1 MRVASDNPGSTV
13 LADSSVVAIG
23 NFDGVH
29 LGHRELLRCCCE
41 SAGEGDSVVL
51 LTFEPLPQ
59 AWFRPDSAPARL
71 TSVHQKLK
79 LVEDLGVDLVWS
91 MRFNQQFADMA
102 AHDFVH
108 SVLVEDL
115 GARVVIVGEDF
126 RFGKDR
132 QGDVALLRQLGAE
145 YGFETRVVPAVVR
158 QGQRVSSTAIR
169 TALAEGKLDLAKVLL
184 GRAFRME
191 GEVAHG
197 AKLGRKLG
205 YPTANIRLEAE
216 PCPLQG
222 VFAVRARVEG
232 EQWRGGV
239 VSLGRRPAMGGG
251 EFLLEV
257 HLFDFDGDLY
267 GCRMEVEFV
276 EKLRDELNFDGV
288 EALMSQMNMDEK
300 QAREIL
306 GETHIG

>member
-1 MRVASDNPGSTV
+1 MRVASNNPGSKV
-13 LADSSVVAIG
+13 LAESSVVAIG

-29 LGHRELLRCCCE
+29 LGHRELLRCCRE
-41 SAGEGDSVVL
+41 SAGEDDSVVL

-59 AWFRPDSAPARL
+59 AWFRPESAPARL
-71 TSVHQKLK
+71 TSVPQKRQL
-79 LVEDLGVDLVWS
+79 LEELGVDLVWS

-108 SVLVEDL
+108 TVLVEDL

-132 QGDVALLRQLGAE
+132 QGDITLLRQLGAE
-145 YGFETRVVPAVVR
+145 YGFKTRIVPAVVR
-158 QGQRVSSTAIR
+158 NGQRVSSTAIR
-169 TALAEGKLDLAKVLL
+169 TALAEGKLDLAKALL

-191 GEVAHG
+191 GVVAHG

-232 EQWRGGV
+232 EQWRDGV
-239 VSLGRRPAMGGG
+239 VSLGRRPAIGGG

-257 HLFDFDGDLY
+257 HLFDFDDDLY
-267 GCRMEVEFV
+267 GYRLEVEFV

-288 EALMSQMNMDEK
+288 EALVAQMNLDERK
-300 QAREIL
+300 AREIL